1 MHTSSRWL
9 PRRLLRHRHE
19 LLPGLILKAMLV
31 GRKVHR
37 RRIASGSSS
46 SRRSTGNSPSARTG
60 TASIV
65 IPSLEVHPDLETTGG
80 LLGTAAHLPQGD
92 EQRPLFGTKG
102 DELDVGHAQ
111 DAAAAAGDGADD
123 APGIAIGRVPSTAS
137 TTTATAVTR
146 RRRLLLVLDGE
157 QDRLPPRVG
166 AVDVQVEALVPRGVD
181 AAGVLDARLVPHVVV
196 PDGQIRPRGGRQV
209 DVRERFGP
217 EDVQAEDALG
227 RYFRPAAAADPAD
240 GGADAHG
247 RQFGE
252 GTGSSSSAAVVTD
265 LHTCMIEGEG
275 DRGQVI
281 MISKNAMHNK
291 IIDANRNRNTRN
303 ESVRR
308 TLDEFEMA
316 YPPPA
321 VAVPAA

>member
-1 MHTSSRWL
+1 MHTSSRWPL
-9 PRRLLRHRHE
+9 RRLLRHRHE
-19 LLPGLILKAMLV
+19 LPLVLILKALLG

-37 RRIASGSSS
+37 RRIASSS
-46 SRRSTGNSPSARTG
+46 SRSRCTGNSPHTAHAG

-65 IPSLEVHPDLETTGG
+65 IPSLEAHPDLETTGG

-92 EQRPLFGTKG
+92 EQRPLFGAEG

-123 APGIAIGRVPSTAS
+123 APGIVIGRIPSTAP
-137 TTTATAVTR
+137 TTTAAR
-146 RRRLLLVLDGE
+146 RRRLLLVLDRE
-157 QDRLPPRVG
+157 QNRLLPHVG

-227 RYFRPAAAADPAD
+227 GYFRLAATAD

-252 GTGSSSSAAVVTD
+252 GVDSSAAVITD
-265 LHTCMIEGEG
+265 LHMIEGEG
-275 DRGQVI
+275 
-281 MISKNAMHNK
+281 
-291 IIDANRNRNTRN
+291 
-303 ESVRR
+303 
-308 TLDEFEMA
+308 
-316 YPPPA
+316 
-321 VAVPAA
+321 

>member
-1 MHTSSRWL
+1 MHTSSRW
-9 PRRLLRHRHE
+9 LLRHRHE
-19 LLPGLILKAMLV
+19 LLLGLILKALLV

-37 RRIASGSSS
+37 RRIASSS
-46 SRRSTGNSPSARTG
+46 SRSTTNSSHAHTAHAG

-65 IPSLEVHPDLETTGG
+65 IPSLEAHPDLETTGG

-92 EQRPLFGTKG
+92 EQRPLFGAEG

-123 APGIAIGRVPSTAS
+123 APGIVIGRIPSTAP
-137 TTTATAVTR
+137 TTTAAR
-146 RRRLLLVLDGE
+146 RRRLLLVLDRE
-157 QDRLPPRVG
+157 QNRLLPHVG

-196 PDGQIRPRGGRQV
+196 PDGQIRARGGRQV

-227 RYFRPAAAADPAD
+227 GYFRLAATAD

-252 GTGSSSSAAVVTD
+252 GVDSSAAVITD
-265 LHTCMIEGEG
+265 LHMIEGEG
-275 DRGQVI
+275 
-281 MISKNAMHNK
+281 
-291 IIDANRNRNTRN
+291 
-303 ESVRR
+303 
-308 TLDEFEMA
+308 
-316 YPPPA
+316 
-321 VAVPAA
+321 